1 MNTLQ
6 MFLRMP
12 LKTGRGEEMTTL
24 ADFGTITIEELP
36 LEEPSGKKVEFVG
49 KLTWPELRNAVIIEF
64 ENDPDTK
71 IFLQPG
77 QDNFER
83 VSCWKVIKNA

>member
-1 MNTLQ
+1 

-36 LEEPSGKKVEFVG
+36 LEEPSGKKVEC
-49 KLTWPELRNAVIIEF
+49 A
-64 ENDPDTK
+64 
-71 IFLQPG
+71 
-77 QDNFER
+77 
-83 VSCWKVIKNA
+83 